1 VLLQSSRRI
10 LQNMILDRPTRS
22 LFDSTG
28 RRFDPA
34 TRTWRAD
41 GAPSG
46 DGVDMV
52 TAATWLQRESG
63 HPIRMPVGVVGT
75 RDASP
80 AQRAAAEAV
89 GRGLAAMGF
98 LVLCGGRTGVMEAVC
113 KGVAEAGGV
122 SIGLLPGRDVS
133 DANAYATWVITTGI
147 GEARNAI
154 IARAPLCLVAIGGGF
169 GTLTEVAFGRNYG
182 KLVVGLE
189 NAPQAAGVVHVASPA
204 EALELVARCAFGME
218 GGADVSE
225 ERR

>member
-1 VLLQSSRRI
+1 
-10 LQNMILDRPTRS
+10 MPTLDRPARA
-22 LFDSTG
+22 LFDDGG
-28 RRFDPA
+28 RRLDLA
-34 TRTWRAD
+34 TREWIAGEPARGEPIDLVA
-41 GAPSG
+41 
-46 DGVDMV
+46 
-52 TAATWLQRESG
+52 AATWLQRESG
-63 HPIRMPVGVVGT
+63 HPHRVPVGVVGT
-75 RDASP
+75 RDASA

-89 GRGLAAMGF
+89 GRGLAEMGF

-122 SIGLLPGRDVS
+122 SIGLLPGRDAA
-133 DANAYATWVITTGI
+133 DANAYATYVITTGI

-189 NAPQAAGVVHVASPA
+189 HAPQAAGVVHVATPG
-204 EALELVARCAFGME
+204 EALVLVARCALGLE
-218 GGADVSE
+218 AGEDISE

>member
-1 VLLQSSRRI
+1 
-10 LQNMILDRPTRS
+10 MTLDRPARA
-22 LFDSTG
+22 LFDPSG
-28 RRFDPA
+28 RRFDLA
-34 TRTWRAD
+34 AREWMAGGTSQGER
-41 GAPSG
+41 
-46 DGVDMV
+46 VDV
-52 TAATWLQRESG
+52 IAAATWLQRESG
-63 HPIRMPVGVVGT
+63 APIRVPVGVVGT

-89 GRGLAAMGF
+89 GRGLAEMGF

-122 SIGLLPGRDVS
+122 SIGLLPGRDAS
-133 DANAYATWVITTGI
+133 DANPFATYVITTGI

-189 NAPQAAGVVHVASPA
+189 HAPQAAGVVHVATPE
-204 EALELVARCAFGME
+204 EALVLVARCALGLE
-218 GGADVSE
+218 AGEDISE

>member
-1 VLLQSSRRI
+1 
-10 LQNMILDRPTRS
+10 MTLDRPGRT
-22 LFDSTG
+22 LFDPSG
-28 RRFDPA
+28 RRFDLA
-34 TRTWRAD
+34 AREWIAG
-41 GAPSG
+41 GAPQG
-46 DGVDMV
+46 ERVDLV
-52 TAATWLQRESG
+52 AAATWLQRESG
-63 HPIRMPVGVVGT
+63 APIRVPVGVVGT

-80 AQRAAAEAV
+80 AQRTAAEAV
-89 GRGLAAMGF
+89 GRGLASMGF

-122 SIGLLPGRDVS
+122 SIGLLPGRDAS
-133 DANAYATWVITTGI
+133 DANAYATYVITTGI

-189 NAPQAAGVVHVASPA
+189 NAPQAAGVRHVATPG
-204 EALELVARCAFGME
+204 EALEWVARCALALE